1 MIRLSPELQS
11 IQKKLEEHKR
21 LSAEDGVALYRSPD
35 LLAIGALANR
45 KREALNGNAAY
56 YIVNLHINYSN
67 ICENQCRFC
76 AFGKN
81 PDDPDAYTMTVDQIV
96 ERARTALP
104 RGATEIHI
112 VGGLHPSLDFD
123 YYLKMLAALKRLY
136 PHVHLQ
142 AFTAVEIAHMAARS
156 GLSLKET
163 LEQLRQAGLG
173 AIPGGGAEIFA
184 DRVRREICPR
194 KLPPDQWLEV
204 MQTAHEMGIS
214 SNATMLYGHKETI
227 EERIDHLIRLRE
239 LQDRT
244 NGFMAFVPLAFHPQH
259 TEFADLPPPSG
270 YLDLKTLAVSRLML
284 DNFPHLKAFW
294 IMLGLKLSQV
304 SLAFGVDDLDGTV
317 VQERITHAAGAETP
331 QALSVDEMTALIIEA
346 GRTPV
351 ERDTLYNPVVKST
364 TISGQAHGFCKQDSS

>member
-1 MIRLSPELQS
+1 MIRLSPELQR
-11 IQKKLEEHKR
+11 IQRKLEENKR

-67 ICENQCRFC
+67 ICENQCGFC
-76 AFGKN
+76 AFGRN

-96 ERARTALP
+96 ERARTTLP

-112 VGGLHPSLDFD
+112 VGGLHPTLDFD
-123 YYLKMLAALKRLY
+123 YYLAMLAALKHLY

-204 MQTAHEMGIS
+204 MQTAHEMGIR

-227 EERIDHLIRLRE
+227 EERIDHLCRLRE

-259 TEFADLPPPSG
+259 TEFADLPSPSG

-364 TISGQAHGFCKQDSS
+364 TISGQAHGFCK

>member
-1 MIRLSPELQS
+1 MTRLSPELQS

-21 LSAEDGVALYRSPD
+21 LSADDGVALYRSPD

-45 KREALNGNAAY
+45 KREALNGNTTY

-112 VGGLHPSLDFD
+112 VGGLHPTLDFK
-123 YYLKMLAALKRLY
+123 YYLKMLAALKHLY

-142 AFTAVEIAHMAARS
+142 AFTAVEIAHMAERS
-156 GLSLKET
+156 GLSLKDT

-204 MQTAHEMGIS
+204 MQTAHEMGIR

-259 TEFADLPPPSG
+259 TEFADLPPPTG

-284 DNFPHLKAFW
+284 DNFPHIKAFW

-331 QALSVDEMTALIIEA
+331 QELLVDEMTALIIEA

-351 ERDTLYNPVVKST
+351 ERDTLYNPVLKE
-364 TISGQAHGFCKQDSS
+364 

>member
-1 MIRLSPELQS
+1 MINLSPELQR
-11 IQKKLEEHKR
+11 IQRKVEENKR
-21 LSAEDGVALYRSPD
+21 LSADDGITLYQSPD

-67 ICENQCRFC
+67 ICVNRCRFC

-96 ERARTALP
+96 ERALTALP

-112 VGGLHPSLDFD
+112 VGGLHPTLDFE
-123 YYLKMLAALKRLY
+123 YYLEMLAALKRLY

-142 AFTAVEIAHMAARS
+142 AFTAVEIAHMAKRS
-156 GLSLKET
+156 GLSLKDT
-163 LEQLRQAGLG
+163 LEQLRQAGQG
-173 AIPGGGAEIFA
+173 SIPGGGAEIFA

-204 MQTAHEMGIS
+204 MQTAHEMGIR

-259 TEFADLPPPSG
+259 TEFADLPLTTG

-304 SLAFGVDDLDGTV
+304 SLVFGVDDLDGTV